1 MSGSCSA
8 NTFSWTMATA
18 PSERTRISRR
28 AGHLVLGIDD
38 RIAST
43 VFGTIT
49 AMATVTVYGKAF
61 PDSPWKVEELVAS
74 TAIVLWIAHLYTH
87 ALSESIS
94 EDRRL
99 DGARVW
105 SLAKRELGILLAA
118 IPPTIALTLGGLGVF
133 DETVSIWL
141 ALTFVVGGMVL
152 PWCAVISLLP
162 MSIMPPF
169 RGMGYDS
176 WNVLGSTCIKLFL
189 RFLV

>member
-99 DGARVW
+99 DGARV
-105 SLAKRELGILLAA
+105 SEDR
-118 IPPTIALTLGGLGVF
+118 GGKFRPADRRRVRGHHPGDQWRSRVA
-133 DETVSIWL
+133 ESCQQSIQD
-141 ALTFVVGGMVL
+141 
-152 PWCAVISLLP
+152 
-162 MSIMPPF
+162 
-169 RGMGYDS
+169 RH
-176 WNVLGSTCIKLFL
+176 
-189 RFLV
+189 